1 MRSWS
6 INCLGRRC
14 VRRLRLNGGNMANV
28 GLGSYHGKD
37 CTNTSI
43 GKVYSP
49 NEIREIM
56 MNNLRGHYYNDQ
68 ESDDNVLNGIKQYCY
83 RYLDQETVAKELDIQ
98 TIDNALNFLNKY
110 FEELNALQS
119 SLELKYYSWPFT
131 EMAQSIDEFTLSAN
145 KQAIVLEV
153 VEGKLCKDVTTA
165 LDLVSFCFGIMRLMK
180 KSKEKYTRLEM
191 NKENNQEN

>member
-1 MRSWS
+1 
-6 INCLGRRC
+6 
-14 VRRLRLNGGNMANV
+14 
-28 GLGSYHGKD
+28 
-37 CTNTSI
+37 
-43 GKVYSP
+43 
-49 NEIREIM
+49 
-56 MNNLRGHYYNDQ
+56 MNNLRVHYYNDQ

-83 RYLDQETVAKELDIQ
+83 RYLDQETVAKELDMQ

-180 KSKEKYTRLEM
+180 KSKEKYIRMEN
-191 NKENNQEN
+191 NKEKLDN